1 MFTSSVPHVT
11 ICYVV
16 TEGSEEEAPVCI
28 SLISL

>member
-16 TEGSEEEAPVCI
+16 TEGSEEAPVCI